1 MLHSLVRVS
10 RRVGWDRLGASDLSA
25 HRDCTA
31 TPPSRSAGT
40 ARSPHRSD
48 AVVAAVRPC
57 GLRCSGEGRHS
68 PQSLPRRAPGASTET
83 RRTRPTAHRAHG
95 AAETAAD
102 WSTRECGRE
111 RRAVPPA
118 TGPRGIP
125 PPVGA
130 HRSACSHRGPSRP
143 HSLPSQRFH
152 ALFDSLSKVLFI
164 FPSRYLFAIGLVPV
178 FSLRWSLPP
187 TLGCNPK
194 QPDSPKRPR
203 IPQSVAP
210 AHGAITLSG
219 APFLG
224 DFGRI
229 AAEMAL
235 LQTTIRRCTHRRL
248 QAWAVPASL
257 AATGGILV
265 SFFSSAY

>member
-1 MLHSLVRVS
+1 M
-10 RRVGWDRLGASDLSA
+10 
-25 HRDCTA
+25 TA
-31 TPPSRSAGT
+31 
-40 ARSPHRSD
+40 
-48 AVVAAVRPC
+48 
-57 GLRCSGEGRHS
+57 
-68 PQSLPRRAPGASTET
+68 PRRLRLAQRALHAVPTGPTQSSQPSGPVACAARARAATLLSLCRVAPQGPAP
-83 RRTRPTAHRAHG
+83 RPEGLGQLPARAHG

-125 PPVGA
+125 PPEGA

-224 DFGRI
+224 DFGRT

>member
-48 AVVAAVRPC
+48 AVAAAVR
-57 GLRCSGEGRHS
+57 LALLGRRPPLSSVSAASRPRGQHRDPKDS
-68 PQSLPRRAPGASTET
+68 ANCPAGRTAQRKLPL
-83 RRTRPTAHRAHG
+83 
-95 AAETAAD
+95 
-102 WSTRECGRE
+102 
-111 RRAVPPA
+111 
-118 TGPRGIP
+118 TGPRGSAVESDERSHRRRVPEGIP
-125 PPVGA
+125 PPEGA

-187 TLGCNPK
+187 ALGCNPK

-203 IPQSVAP
+203 VPQSVAP

-224 DFGRI
+224 DFGRT
-229 AAEMAL
+229 AAGMAL